1 MAGGA
6 WPHETRAEAELAQTG
21 ADAGDPAIQWQT
33 HAEEVASDYA
43 ATILGWDT
51 VAFDDSL
58 DSPDSVQARVELYV
72 ATCEVT
78 REDACR
84 EQSIR
89 EGRAQQEALLVLER
103 LVREGEGGVWDVT
116 EVFGPASFDHRVQP
130 GWGRLPGGGQ
140 QQCPSTDPVVPADGE
155 AEAAAQAVLTAAN
168 SRVPEIRTVW
178 DWLEPEA
185 QRQFGPYELFEHHLR
200 STPAEPYGEWIID
213 SAGRDFSLAQDLG
226 SRCGEDVRAAA
237 VAVYVTFPNDP
248 NASEGTGATLIFIG
262 HADGLKLWS
271 V

>member
-1 MAGGA
+1 MSDLKDLLDREARRVSAKPDALDGVHRRADRRHRTRQVVAGVTALALVAGVGLGA
-6 WPHETRAEAELAQTG
+6 WTVLGEEPDRKTPAAGAWRGTYPHETREQAEQAQER

-130 GWGRLPGGGQ
+130 GWGRLPGAVSNSARRPIRSSPPTARPKPPPK
-140 QQCPSTDPVVPADGE
+140 PS
-155 AEAAAQAVLTAAN
+155 
-168 SRVPEIRTVW
+168 
-178 DWLEPEA
+178 
-185 QRQFGPYELFEHHLR
+185 
-200 STPAEPYGEWIID
+200 
-213 SAGRDFSLAQDLG
+213 
-226 SRCGEDVRAAA
+226 
-237 VAVYVTFPNDP
+237 
-248 NASEGTGATLIFIG
+248 
-262 HADGLKLWS
+262 
-271 V
+271 